1 MYTDWADRDNA
12 ETRRKTLVALFTD
25 HQWVAPA
32 VATADLHAQ
41 YGSPTYFY
49 SFYHHCQSDATPPWA
64 DSAHGDEVSK
74 HFFFFAGITAFLTSS
89 SSTSFMSNFLFYQD
103 IAATICAT
111 AMLPYYSF
119 SHAAR

>member
-32 VATADLHAQ
+32 IATADLHAQ

-49 SFYHHCQSDATPPWA
+49 SFYHHCHSDATPPWA
-64 DSAHGDEVSK
+64 DSAHGDEVRSK
-74 HFFFFAGITAFLTSS
+74 YMSS
-89 SSTSFMSNFLFYQD
+89 
-103 IAATICAT
+103 ICC
-111 AMLPYYSF
+111 MGRVIK
-119 SHAAR
+119 H

>member
-32 VATADLHAQ
+32 IATADLHAQ

-64 DSAHGDEVSK
+64 DSAHGDEVS
-74 HFFFFAGITAFLTSS
+74 AALLYSGDISS
-89 SSTSFMSNFLFYQD
+89 ICLSSV
-103 IAATICAT
+103 C
-111 AMLPYYSF
+111 
-119 SHAAR
+119 H

>member
-32 VATADLHAQ
+32 IATADLHAQ

-64 DSAHGDEVSK
+64 DSAHGDEVSCPK
-74 HFFFFAGITAFLTSS
+74 KKSIFNKNQSPRHQYEAALCPCRCPTCLECPWWDPQI
-89 SSTSFMSNFLFYQD
+89 SSTVTSPRTM
-103 IAATICAT
+103 
-111 AMLPYYSF
+111 
-119 SHAAR
+119 

>member
-32 VATADLHAQ
+32 IATADLHAQ

-64 DSAHGDEVSK
+64 DSAHGDEVSTVLYC
-74 HFFFFAGITAFLTSS
+74 FTEMTLMALVLVVFASS
-89 SSTSFMSNFLFYQD
+89 GTKGNFTWYFTPRLK
-103 IAATICAT
+103 
-111 AMLPYYSF
+111 
-119 SHAAR
+119 

>member
-32 VATADLHAQ
+32 IATADLHAQ

-64 DSAHGDEVSK
+64 DSAHGDEVPCPKKKKSIFNK
-74 HFFFFAGITAFLTSS
+74 NQPPRRQYKAALCPCRCPTCSECPWWDPRI
-89 SSTSFMSNFLFYQD
+89 SSTVTSPR
-103 IAATICAT
+103 TT
-111 AMLPYYSF
+111 
-119 SHAAR
+119 

>member
-32 VATADLHAQ
+32 IATADLHAQ

-64 DSAHGDEVSK
+64 DSAHGDEV
-74 HFFFFAGITAFLTSS
+74 
-89 SSTSFMSNFLFYQD
+89 NRRQR
-103 IAATICAT
+103 AA
-111 AMLPYYSF
+111 LLYGDDKGD
-119 SHAAR
+119 RRG

>member
-12 ETRRKTLVALFTD
+12 ETRRKTLIALFTD

-32 VATADLHAQ
+32 IATADLHAQ

-64 DSAHGDEVSK
+64 DSAHGDEVLFNKENICTILLKTLFDQS
-74 HFFFFAGITAFLTSS
+74 FL
-89 SSTSFMSNFLFYQD
+89 
-103 IAATICAT
+103 
-111 AMLPYYSF
+111 SF
-119 SHAAR
+119 SFKFLPL

>member
-1 MYTDWADRDNA
+1 MRKSSQFVVLFKTAEPSYGTTTHLVLLTAHLKCLDQVPANFMRILRRFMYTDWADRDNA

-32 VATADLHAQ
+32 IATADLHAQ

-64 DSAHGDEVSK
+64 DSAHGDEV
-74 HFFFFAGITAFLTSS
+74 
-89 SSTSFMSNFLFYQD
+89 
-103 IAATICAT
+103 
-111 AMLPYYSF
+111 
-119 SHAAR
+119 

>member
-32 VATADLHAQ
+32 IATADLHAQ

-64 DSAHGDEVSK
+64 DSAHGDEVRWWHSVYC
-74 HFFFFAGITAFLTSS
+74 FTLI
-89 SSTSFMSNFLFYQD
+89 
-103 IAATICAT
+103 
-111 AMLPYYSF
+111 YSCNKINVCY
-119 SHAAR
+119 

>member
-32 VATADLHAQ
+32 IATADLHAQ

-64 DSAHGDEVSK
+64 DSAHGDEVPCPK
-74 HFFFFAGITAFLTSS
+74 KKNPF
-89 SSTSFMSNFLFYQD
+89 STRINLLD
-103 IAATICAT
+103 TNTKLPCAHVGALRVWSAHGGT
-111 AMLPYYSF
+111 HRSLQL
-119 SHAAR
+119 

>member
-32 VATADLHAQ
+32 IATADLHAQ

-64 DSAHGDEVSK
+64 DSAHGDEVSCPK
-74 HFFFFAGITAFLTSS
+74 KKIHFQQESI
-89 SSTSFMSNFLFYQD
+89 SSTPIQSCLV
-103 IAATICAT
+103 
-111 AMLPYYSF
+111 PV
-119 SHAAR
+119 

>member
-1 MYTDWADRDNA
+1 MTLIPRFMYTDWADRDNA

-32 VATADLHAQ
+32 IATADLHAQ

-64 DSAHGDEVSK
+64 DSAHGDEVQTSNAVGVGPVGGGVTLP
-74 HFFFFAGITAFLTSS
+74 HCARAGALRVRGAHGWTHRPVQL
-89 SSTSFMSNFLFYQD
+89 
-103 IAATICAT
+103 
-111 AMLPYYSF
+111 
-119 SHAAR
+119 

>member
-32 VATADLHAQ
+32 IATADLHAQ

-64 DSAHGDEVSK
+64 DSAHGDEVQCQK
-74 HFFFFAGITAFLTSS
+74 TSP
-89 SSTSFMSNFLFYQD
+89 F
-103 IAATICAT
+103 
-111 AMLPYYSF
+111 SF
-119 SHAAR
+119 SLRIHLLGANMKFPCARVGALRVWSAHGGTHRSIQL

>member
-32 VATADLHAQ
+32 IATADLHAQ

-64 DSAHGDEVSK
+64 DSAHGDEVRRFIK
-74 HFFFFAGITAFLTSS
+74 TSAE
-89 SSTSFMSNFLFYQD
+89 MRPD
-103 IAATICAT
+103 IKEDKRKISLKRMAN
-111 AMLPYYSF
+111 P
-119 SHAAR
+119 RN

>member
-32 VATADLHAQ
+32 IATADLHAQ

-64 DSAHGDEVSK
+64 DSAHGDEVRLCFIRARTLINSK
-74 HFFFFAGITAFLTSS
+74 YCFRVYL
-89 SSTSFMSNFLFYQD
+89 QD
-103 IAATICAT
+103 APVY
-111 AMLPYYSF
+111 LLLL
-119 SHAAR
+119 

>member
-32 VATADLHAQ
+32 IATADLHAQ

-64 DSAHGDEVSK
+64 DSAHGDEVRWC
-74 HFFFFAGITAFLTSS
+74 HNDL
-89 SSTSFMSNFLFYQD
+89 LFYKD
-103 IAATICAT
+103 NISNSC
-111 AMLPYYSF
+111 SGCK
-119 SHAAR
+119 

>member
-32 VATADLHAQ
+32 IATADLHAQ

-64 DSAHGDEVSK
+64 DSAHGDEVLCPKKKKNPFSTRINLLGTNTK
-74 HFFFFAGITAFLTSS
+74 LPCACAGALCIWSAHGGTHRSLQ
-89 SSTSFMSNFLFYQD
+89 L
-103 IAATICAT
+103 
-111 AMLPYYSF
+111 
-119 SHAAR
+119 

>member
-1 MYTDWADRDNA
+1 MVLCSRFMYTDWADRDNA

-64 DSAHGDEVSK
+64 DSAHGDEVRGESCC
-74 HFFFFAGITAFLTSS
+74 
-89 SSTSFMSNFLFYQD
+89 
-103 IAATICAT
+103 CAV
-111 AMLPYYSF
+111 MDEE
-119 SHAAR
+119 R